1 MAKNEAY
8 LGPAMAAVFTRYEL
22 YARAAGFTA
31 QIEHMRNCVSYF
43 DQFLGEIKDPAAV
56 TADDFRRYLVYL
68 PTTPVWKGHQNEQL
82 RVLSGTSVNTYARAV
97 KTFFKWMA
105 DEKIIP
111 ADPIAAVKI
120 LTPKSELR

>member
-1 MAKNEAY
+1 MALWLRPRHIWGRRWRLSLRA
-8 LGPAMAAVFTRYEL
+8 TSL

-68 PTTPVWKGHQNEQL
+68 STKPVWKGPQNEQ
-82 RVLSGTSVNTYARAV
+82 STGTKRYHC
-97 KTFFKWMA
+97 
-105 DEKIIP
+105 
-111 ADPIAAVKI
+111 
-120 LTPKSELR
+120 